1 MDPYL
6 RSTPYPG
13 KANSK
18 MSWAERSTGISPTI
32 TDSCSRTCSAGST
45 ASTPISPDIDEQIK
59 ARLAPFH
66 VAILDTRVLIAEDRG
81 AAPTPL
87 VLARVE
93 C

>member
-1 MDPYL
+1 M
-6 RSTPYPG
+6 R
-13 KANSK
+13 
-18 MSWAERSTGISPTI
+18 WAERSTGIAPTI
-32 TDSCSRTCSAGST
+32 TNSTSRPCSAAST

-59 ARLAPFH
+59 ARLAPFKWTT
-66 VAILDTRVLIAEDRG
+66 ILHTRVLIADDLG